1 MAIIFNFFGP
11 PGAGKSTGAAYV
23 FSLLKMNGVNCELV
37 TEYAKDAVWEKNAT
51 VLKNQVKILGE
62 QYLRLTRCENEVD
75 VIVTDSPL
83 LNSSFYNRKEDISE
97 PFNALVLTLFNQSQN
112 INYYIRRVRPYV
124 QEGRTQTE
132 AESDRVAVQIK
143 EMLDKE
149 KIPYEEYPGDIKSY
163 EKIAREIIDIVKN
176 KA

>member
-1 MAIIFNFFGP
+1 MAIIVNFFGP

-37 TEYAKDAVWEKNAT
+37 TEYAKDAVWEKNTT

-143 EMLDKE
+143 EMLNKE
-149 KIPYEEYPGDIKSY
+149 EIPYEEYPGDIKSY
-163 EKIAREIIDIVKN
+163 EKIAQEIIKIIKN